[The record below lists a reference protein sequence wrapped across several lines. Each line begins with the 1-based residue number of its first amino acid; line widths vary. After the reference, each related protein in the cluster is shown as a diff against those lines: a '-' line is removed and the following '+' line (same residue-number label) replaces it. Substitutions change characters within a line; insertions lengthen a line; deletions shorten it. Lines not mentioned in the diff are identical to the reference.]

1 MTEAHPV
8 AAYYVKRAKLKGA
21 KIIVADPRYHALA
34 KKADIFAQIK
44 VGSDVAFL
52 NGITLTPNQLRKY
65 ILSAIRKAS
74 KKQIV
79 KRLNEHAL

>member
-1 MTEAHPV
+1 M
-8 AAYYVKRAKLKGA
+8 KRFKSIEELVFKNKPSQFVTSYLLHIGA
-21 KIIVADPRYHALA
+21 GNLNSVEM
-34 KKADIFAQIK
+34 F
-44 VGSDVAFL
+44 AFL